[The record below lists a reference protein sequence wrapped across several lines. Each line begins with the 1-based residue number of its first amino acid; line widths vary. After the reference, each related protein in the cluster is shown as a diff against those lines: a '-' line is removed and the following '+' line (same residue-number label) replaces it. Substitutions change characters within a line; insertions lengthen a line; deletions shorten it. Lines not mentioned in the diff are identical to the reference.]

1 MLFYIANINGK
12 MDQAMERIAQG
23 FARPVLEEI
32 IDRALAPV
40 AHCSIGQGVSARK
53 LAIVNLIIGLLRDDP
68 GDVPLDLQIRLA
80 REDFK
85 RVVTNAIQ
93 QYAEN
98 NIRICAARIIGW
110 RCEFCEEDGQP
121 SAKLSVD
128 ILWVYLNPP
137 PCNVCRAR
145 AEDNNVAKNVNS
157 Q

>member
-1 MLFYIANINGK
+1 ME
-12 MDQAMERIAQG
+12 QAMERIAQG

-40 AHCSIGQGVSARK
+40 AHCSIGQEVSARK
-53 LAIVNLIIGLLRDDP
+53 LAIVNVIVGLLRDKP
-68 GDVPLDLQIRLA
+68 GDVPMDLQIRLI

-85 RVVTNAIQ
+85 QSVTNTLQ

-110 RCEFCEEDGQP
+110 RCEICEEDGRP

-128 ILWVYLNPP
+128 VLWVYLTPP
-137 PCNVCRAR
+137 PCNLCRAR
-145 AEDNNVAKNVNS
+145 VEDNNAVKNVNS